1 MLLAIFAA
9 SMVVSAQEANI
20 QQLKQTT
27 ENSANNLT
35 SYTYSRSA
43 ESVLI

>member
-27 ENSANNLT
+27 ENSAKNLT
-35 SYTYSRSA
+35 SYT
-43 ESVLI
+43 